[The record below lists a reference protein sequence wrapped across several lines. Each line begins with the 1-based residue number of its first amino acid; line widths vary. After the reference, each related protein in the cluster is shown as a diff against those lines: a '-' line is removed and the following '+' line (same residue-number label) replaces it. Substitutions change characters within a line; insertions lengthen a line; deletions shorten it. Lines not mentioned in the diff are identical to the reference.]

1 MNLPGAELLDTPHL
15 LALAAA
21 LGWASGLRLYAVLF
35 ITGAAGYLG
44 WIPLP
49 HGLHLLQ
56 HPAMLAASGFM
67 FAVEFFA
74 DKIPF
79 VDSIWDLV
87 HTAIRIP
94 AGAALAAGAMGA
106 DGATM
111 STVAALIGGTLAAT
125 AHATKLT
132 TRAAVNASPE
142 PFTNVAVSLF
152 EDGLV
157 MGTLWLATNHPL
169 AFAVALGLAL
179 LVSALLLV
187 LLLRFF
193 KAVAGRV
200 GRFFSGM
207 PLPKEI

>member
-1 MNLPGAELLDTPHL
+1 MMANLPELNAFLDTPHL

-21 LGWASGLRLYAVLF
+21 LGWASGFRLYAALF

-49 HGLHLLQ
+49 QGLHLLQ

-79 VDSIWDLV
+79 VDSVWDVV

-94 AGAALAAGAMGA
+94 AGAALAAGALGA
-106 DGATM
+106 DSGTM
-111 STVAALIGGTLAAT
+111 SAVAALIGGTLAAT

-142 PFTNVAVSLF
+142 PLTNVAVSLF

-157 MGTLWLATNHPL
+157 MGTLWLASNYPL
-169 AFAVALGLAL
+169 AFAAALAAALLLSAL
-179 LVSALLLV
+179 LVIS
-187 LLLRFF
+187 LLRFF
-193 KAVAGRV
+193 KAVLAGL
-200 GRFFSGM
+200 GRFFVGT
-207 PLPKEI
+207 PAV